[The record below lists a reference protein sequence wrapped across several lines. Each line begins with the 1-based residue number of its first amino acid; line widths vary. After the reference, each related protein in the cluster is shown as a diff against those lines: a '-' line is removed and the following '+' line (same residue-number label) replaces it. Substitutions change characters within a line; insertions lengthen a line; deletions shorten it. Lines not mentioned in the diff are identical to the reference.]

1 MLQQEPP
8 LEEDIQSFLY
18 NKQVL
23 FIESCKDVFNKSV
36 KSRNDKYNKT
46 RENIIGSIIN
56 NAVPPDFYKNAYWS
70 ELKDGIISFLAE
82 LSKEPFTKVECLH
95 KGGRGNNYDFTF
107 RINYA
112 DGLIPIE
119 KHIEFKYGSVSI
131 DKTPQF
137 VSPMNP
143 SKYLISQCSY
153 EEYVYDKCLPILS
166 EKSGLPIPLKEE
178 YVKEIHS
185 TSPPCMKEFQ
195 TLYYQGCKKSSKYT
209 GTEEANGFYELC
221 KKLSKESIQHFINES
236 ELDIELLSKYLY
248 DTQKNKVYMLYSN
261 KKFILENVDMDNYK
275 LISTTKNPSKQRYEC
290 ISENGKQV
298 NILLRWKNGHCI
310 AYPAFQIS

>member
-1 MLQQEPP
+1 MIQLTTK
-8 LEEDIQSFLY
+8 EETQTFLY
-18 NKQVL
+18 NKQQL
-23 FIESCKDVFNKSV
+23 SIESIPTVFNKSV

-56 NAVPPDFYKNAYWS
+56 NVVPPDFYTNLYWS

-82 LSKEPFTKVECLH
+82 LSEEPFTKVECLH

-107 RINYA
+107 IINYA
-112 DGLIPIE
+112 DGLIAIE

-131 DKTPQF
+131 DQTPQF

-153 EEYVYDKCLPILS
+153 EEYVYDKYLPILT
-166 EKSGLPIPLKEE
+166 EKSGFPMPVKEE
-178 YVKEIHS
+178 YLKEIHS
-185 TSPPCMKEFQ
+185 TSPLCMKSFQ
-195 TLYYQGCKKSSKYT
+195 TLYYQGCNKSSKYT
-209 GTEEANGFYELC
+209 GAEEAVAFYELC

-236 ELDIELLSKYLY
+236 DLDIELLSKYLY

-261 KKFILENVDMDNYK
+261 KKFK
-275 LISTTKNPSKQRYEC
+275 LNDT
-290 ISENGKQV
+290 
-298 NILLRWKNGHCI
+298 
-310 AYPAFQIS
+310 

>member
-1 MLQQEPP
+1 MLQQEEP
-8 LEEDIQSFLY
+8 LEEEKQSFIY
-18 NKQVL
+18 NKQQL
-23 FIESCKDVFNKSV
+23 SIGSSQEVFNKSV

-56 NAVPPDFYKNAYWS
+56 NKVPHDFYKNYYWY
-70 ELKDGIISFLAE
+70 ELRYGIITFLIT
-82 LSKEPFTKVECLH
+82 LSPEPFIKVECLH

-107 RINYA
+107 RINYE
-112 DGLIPIE
+112 DGLMPTE
-119 KHIEFKYGSVSI
+119 KHIEFKYGAKSI
-131 DKTPQF
+131 NETPQF

-143 SKYLISQCSY
+143 SKYLISNSSY
-153 EEYVYDKCLPILS
+153 EEYVYDNYLPILS
-166 EKSGLPIPLKEE
+166 EKSGFPMPVKEE

-185 TSPPCMKEFQ
+185 TSPPCMKLIQ

-209 GTEEANGFYELC
+209 GAEEAVAFYELC

-261 KKFILENVDMDNYK
+261 KKFILENVNMDNYK
-275 LISTTKNPSKQRYEC
+275 LVSVTKNPSKQRYEC
-290 ISENGKQV
+290 ISENGKKV
-298 NILLRWKNGHCI
+298 NILLRWKNGNCI